1 MTNEHK
7 NEYDKVLL
15 NEPKVAHCNNFC
27 YFVCQPSS
35 GIVVTP
41 LYDILLLGPARPPP
55 PEAKNSGERAHFIVL
70 DPCVQNAR
78 YATAG
83 TTNDCGDYF
92 AHHVARLTCGQTSHC
107 TPPQQPASLLHAA
120 TRQTRHPSCCCCC
133 VSECGVCIVLDAAHT
148 ARKSVHLFMF

>member
-1 MTNEHK
+1 MSTK

-41 LYDILLLGPARPPP
+41 LYDILLLGPPRSEEFGRKGALHCFSPVRP
-55 PEAKNSGERAHFIVL
+55 I
-70 DPCVQNAR
+70 QNAR

-83 TTNDCGDYF
+83 TTDDCGDYF
-92 AHHVARLTCGQTSHC
+92 AHHVARLTCRQTSHC
-107 TPPQQPASLLHAA
+107 TPPQQSASLLHAA
-120 TRQTRHPSCCCCC
+120 TRQTRHPSCCCCCCC